1 MPAADLL
8 ATGRMDYSMNNEKP
22 NCWEIKKCGRG
33 PNDGQNNEAESCP
46 AATEERL
53 DGVHG
58 GKNSGRAC
66 WVVAGTFCG
75 GKVQGTYAAK
85 YDVCKKCDF
94 FQQVAQEEGKKFQR
108 PLFLLS
114 KLKSPARRIDV
125 TTRRFGVLIGGSG
138 LIGGTLMHY
147 FKTKTEDD
155 IEILSPNSK
164 KLSLRVPEDIQQY
177 FQKYR
182 PDFIIN
188 SAISSL
194 DSDAQLAYETNYL
207 GSINLAKVAMALK
220 IPYIHFS
227 SAATM
232 PDGENLSEDQLLPL
246 SANLSNYAKS
256 KLMAERTLQ
265 HLHETRGLDF
275 TIVKLAV
282 VYGKHDHKIQGFHK
296 LLFTIAK
303 QAMPF
308 MLTGR
313 DVMHSYTSSK
323 KIPPF
328 IHYILENREEFSGQA
343 YHFVDHNPVKLNQ
356 LILTI
361 KSYLDIGIPKEIYIS
376 YPLAKFGVQCL
387 KYVLMGLNKIGI
399 EARLPAEMM
408 FMESFYKTQ
417 TLSADKLRKTS
428 YGNPDPEHTV
438 FTELPSLIE
447 YYITRW
453 EHLNLVSSY
462 NACFFDPFRQAEQFC
477 NDPQELLNAI
487 HTEQLNPLA
496 DFEQLRQTDREKKA

>member
-1 MPAADLL
+1 
-8 ATGRMDYSMNNEKP
+8 MNNEKP

-33 PNDGQNNEAESCP
+33 PDSGQGDDHAPCP
-46 AATEERL
+46 AATEKRL

-75 GKVQGTYAAK
+75 GKVQGTHALK

-94 FQQVAQEEGKKFQR
+94 FQQVAREEGKNFQR

-114 KLKSPARRIDV
+114 KLKNPSARIDV

-147 FKTKTEDD
+147 FKTKTTDE

-164 KLSLRVPEDIQQY
+164 KLSIRVPEDLQNY

-188 SAISSL
+188 SAIAAL
-194 DSDAQLAYETNYL
+194 DSDAQLTYETNYL
-207 GSINLAKVAMALK
+207 GCINLAKVAMALK

-227 SAATM
+227 SAATL
-232 PDGENLSEDQLLPL
+232 PDDENLSEDQLRPL
-246 SANLSNYAKS
+246 TANLSNYAKS
-256 KLMAERTLQ
+256 KLMAEKTLH
-265 HLHETRGLDF
+265 HLHETSGLDF

-282 VYGKHDHKIQGFHK
+282 VYGKHDHKIQGFHR

-308 MLTGR
+308 LLTCR
-313 DVMHSYTSSK
+313 DAMHSYTSSR

-328 IHYILENREEFSGQA
+328 VHYLLENRDEFSGQT
-343 YHFVDHNPVKLNQ
+343 YHFVDHNPVKLGE

-361 KSYLDIGIPKEIYIS
+361 KSYLDIRLPREIYIS
-376 YPLAKFGVQCL
+376 YPLARFGVQGL
-387 KYVLMGLNKIGI
+387 KYVLKGLNKIGI
-399 EARLPAEMM
+399 ESRLPAEMM
-408 FMESFYKTQ
+408 FMESFYTTQ
-417 TLSADKLRKTS
+417 TLSSDKLKKSS
-428 YGNPDPEHTV
+428 YGDPDPEHTV
-438 FTELPSLIE
+438 FTELPSIID

-453 EHLNLVSSY
+453 EHLNLISSY
-462 NACFFDPFRQAEQFC
+462 NTCFFDPLKQADKFC
-477 NDPQELLNAI
+477 DDPQHLLKAI
-487 HTEQLNPLA
+487 HSAQINPLA
-496 DFEQLRQTDREKKA
+496 DFEQLRETDREEKADRTLPSPPRP

>member
-1 MPAADLL
+1 MK
-8 ATGRMDYSMNNEKP
+8 NNKL
-22 NCWEIKKCGRG
+22 NCWEVKQCGRG
-33 PNDGQNNEAESCP
+33 PGAGQDGDAAPCP

-58 GKNSGRAC
+58 GRNSGRAC

-75 GKVQGTYAAK
+75 GKVQGTHAAK
-85 YDVCKKCDF
+85 YDVCKKCNF
-94 FQQVAQEEGKKFQR
+94 FQQVAREEGKKFQR

-114 KLKSPARRIDV
+114 KLKSPSARIDV

-147 FKTKTEDD
+147 FKTRTGDE

-164 KLSLRVPEDIQQY
+164 KLSMRVPEDIRLY

-182 PDFIIN
+182 PDFIVN
-188 SAISSL
+188 AAIAAL
-194 DSDAQLAYETNYL
+194 DSDAQLSYETNYL
-207 GSINLAKVAMALK
+207 GCINLAKVAMALK

-227 SAATM
+227 SAATL
-232 PDGENLSEDQLLPL
+232 PDGANLGEDQLLPL
-246 SANLSNYAKS
+246 TANLSNYAKS
-256 KLMAERTLQ
+256 KLMAERTLH

-275 TIVKLAV
+275 TIIKLAV
-282 VYGKHDHKIQGFHK
+282 VYGKHDHKIQGFHR

-303 QAMPF
+303 QAMPVL
-308 MLTGR
+308 LTGR
-313 DVMHSYTSSK
+313 DVMHSYTSNR

-328 IHYILENREEFSGQA
+328 VHYLLENREEFSGQT

-361 KSYLDIGIPKEIYIS
+361 KSYLDIRIPKELYIS
-376 YPLAKFGVQCL
+376 YPLARFGVRCL
-387 KYVLMGLNKIGI
+387 QTVLKGLNKIGI
-399 EARLPAEMM
+399 EARMPAEMM

-417 TLSADKLRKTS
+417 TLSVEKLKKTS
-428 YGNPDPEHTV
+428 YGIPDPEETV
-438 FTELPSLIE
+438 FTELPALID
-447 YYITRW
+447 YYIARW

-462 NACFFDPFRQAEQFC
+462 NSCFFDPLRQADLFC
-477 NDPQELLNAI
+477 DDPQELLSAI
-487 HTEQLNPLA
+487 HAEKITPLA
-496 DFEQLRQTDREKKA
+496 DFEGLRRNDREKKA